1 MVSPEFLP
9 AFESLLREAGAL
21 AQLCRAELEVQKKP
35 DGSLVTN
42 ADQEVEKLFRS
53 RIDEITPGANVWGEE
68 FGYARDEGHGLWVVD
83 PVDGTSNFAFGSPL
97 WGVTAAYIKDGE
109 LQAGGIF
116 LPELDELYLASNEG
130 GATLNGESIK
140 PIPSGE
146 IEREELVSCSQYV
159 IKAYREARWPGKWR
173 CSGSFVVDGAFVA
186 TQRFRGL
193 IGFREKLYD
202 IGAVLLICA
211 ELGAEIR
218 YADGEPMDFQALLE
232 DREIGR
238 AWGILPAGCGYRLTE
253 SGK

>member
-1 MVSPEFLP
+1 MIPPEFP
-9 AFESLLREAGAL
+9 SAFESLLREAGAL
-21 AQLCRAELEVQKKP
+21 AQLCRDELEVHKKP

-42 ADQEVEKLFRS
+42 ADQEVERLFRS
-53 RIDEITPGANVWGEE
+53 RVEEITPGAAVWGEE
-68 FGYARDEGHGLWVVD
+68 FGYARDEGQGLWVVD

-97 WGVTAAYIKDGE
+97 WGVTAAYLMDGE

-116 LPELDELYLASNEG
+116 LPELKELYLATKGG
-130 GATLNGESIK
+130 GATLNGEPIK
-140 PIPSGE
+140 PIPPGE

-173 CSGSFVVDGAFVA
+173 CTGSFVVDGAFVA
-186 TQRFRGL
+186 TQRYRGL

-202 IGAVLLICA
+202 IGAVLLICS

-218 YADGEPMDFQALLE
+218 FADGVAMDFQALLE
-232 DREIGR
+232 DCEIGR
-238 AWGILPAGCGYRLTE
+238 AWAILPQGCGYRLAE